1 MRGRLFGSTFGS
13 ILLVALA
20 TGCAT
25 RAPQSALAS
34 DANPNR
40 IELNRFVEYFSVRV
54 ERAADDIVQH
64 TDDPSIARNS
74 VYWKMRAIPAAQ
86 AAMLL
91 ADNQAAAIQLWVLS
105 TAQLE
110 SLKVGVPVGFGDC
123 QPIAVEAATEIDAKV
138 RSLAGTLLTRE
149 QFEAAEQ
156 TVKEFVEGRIGRT
169 GLEIPPEAARTWGE
183 SLSSILHKPIE
194 VIQAPLS
201 SLNPTSGL
209 SDTALAVQNFSDEV
223 SRARTEMS
231 YLPSALR
238 WNTQL
243 LLMEIEERT
252 HLAGMSAG
260 VAELGASAESLAATA
275 KTLPQDLRAELTAF
289 AEELSQP
296 QSQLQATMREA
307 NTTLETS
314 QKTAQAVESMGKTL
328 TGTFEGFT
336 KVMATFEPD
345 PDAAPTPPDQQSP
358 PFDINDYGR
367 TAEKVTETAK
377 ALSAL
382 LAEASDLSSRAQPPA
397 LLTDTEATARAIV
410 DRAALAG
417 GALVLFTAVVAFGYR
432 LAVSRLR
439 RT

>member
-1 MRGRLFGSTFGS
+1 MRGRLFGSTLGS
-13 ILLVALA
+13 LLLVAIGS
-20 TGCAT
+20 GCAS

-34 DANPNR
+34 DANPDR
-40 IELNRFVEYFSVRV
+40 IELNRFVEYFSVRL
-54 ERAADDIVQH
+54 ERAADEIVQK

-86 AAMLL
+86 AALLL

-105 TAQLE
+105 AAQLE
-110 SLKVGVPVGFGDC
+110 TLEVGVPVGFGDC
-123 QPIAVEAATEIDAKV
+123 QPIAVEAAQELDAHV
-138 RSLAGTLLTRE
+138 RRLASSLLTPE
-149 QFEAAEQ
+149 QFESAEK
-156 TVKEFVEGRIGRT
+156 TVHEFVEGRIGRT
-169 GLEIPPEAARTWGE
+169 GLEIPPEAARHWGS

-194 VIQAPLS
+194 VIQAPLT

-223 SRARTEMS
+223 SRVRTEMS
-231 YLPSALR
+231 YMPSALR

-243 LLMEIEERT
+243 LLMELEEKVN
-252 HLAGMSAG
+252 LAGMAAG
-260 VAELGASAESLAATA
+260 VAQVGASAESLAATA
-275 KTLPQDLRAELTAF
+275 KALPQDLRAQLTTF
-289 AEELSQP
+289 AEELGKP

-314 QKTAQAVESMGKTL
+314 QKTAQAVEAMGRTL

-345 PDAAPTPPDQQSP
+345 PDAAPTPPGEEGP

-377 ALSAL
+377 ALNAL
-382 LAEASDLSSRAQPPA
+382 LSEADGLSNRQQPPA
-397 LLTDTEATARAIV
+397 LLVDMEATARAIV
-410 DRAALAG
+410 DRAALAA

-432 LAVSRLR
+432 LAVSRLK